1 LFRRSIVAFSPD
13 GRKVLTG
20 SFDDTARLWDL
31 DVHDTIRTVYS
42 RLLRDLTDDERVQY
56 GINDKTPTCP

>member
-1 LFRRSIVAFSPD
+1 
-13 GRKVLTG
+13 VLTG

-31 DVHDTIRTVYS
+31 DVHDTIRAVYS